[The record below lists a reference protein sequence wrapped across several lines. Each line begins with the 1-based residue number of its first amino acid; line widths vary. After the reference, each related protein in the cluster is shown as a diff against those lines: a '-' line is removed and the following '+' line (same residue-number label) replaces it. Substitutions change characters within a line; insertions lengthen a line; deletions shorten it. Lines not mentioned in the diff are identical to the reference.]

1 MPVICSPC
9 IHISYAPPAIV
20 VLAVRPTTERSIK
33 GEVLAMTKA
42 IAAATVSA
50 SGRSRG
56 PAGRLASGQPHRAQ
70 RALPPGASGGIRC
83 SKSQSG
89 QATDNDIRRRFKAE
103 LRCYTSGLLAVYGF

>member
-20 VLAVRPTTERSIK
+20 VLAVRPTTERFIK

-42 IAAATVSA
+42 IAAATESA

-56 PAGRLASGQPHRAQ
+56 PAGCLASNQPHRAQ
-70 RALPPGASGGIRC
+70 RAFAPGGSGGMRC

-89 QATDNDIRRRFKAE
+89 QATDDDIRRAFKGG
-103 LRCYTSGLLAVYGF
+103 LRSEE